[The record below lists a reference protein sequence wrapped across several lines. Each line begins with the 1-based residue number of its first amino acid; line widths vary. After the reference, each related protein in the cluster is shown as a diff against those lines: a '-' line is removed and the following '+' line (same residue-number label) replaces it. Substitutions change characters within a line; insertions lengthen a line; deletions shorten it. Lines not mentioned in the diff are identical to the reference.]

1 MCPTLRDRLEIKSML
16 NLAYRYGV
24 RPLLFSLDPE
34 AAHHLAIASCRQIS
48 ESQILQKIA
57 KSTLYYSDSRLT
69 QTLWNLKFV
78 NPVGLAAGFDKN
90 AEAIGAWE
98 NLGFGFA
105 EVGTITAKG
114 QSGNPQPRLFRLPSD
129 RAVLNRMGFNNRGA
143 AATAAD
149 LQNYLHTHK
158 LNIPL
163 GINLGKSKVTEIA
176 DAKFDYAESLR
187 SLYDFGDYFVVNV
200 SSPNT
205 PNLRDLQA
213 TEQLSGILAELK
225 PINTANKPLLVKIA
239 PDLNDVDIIEVVKA
253 SQVYGVAGIIATNTT
268 ISRQNLTTTHL
279 SITGKPVTEEAG
291 GISGQPVRDRSLAVI
306 NLIWQTT
313 NGTLPIVGVGG
324 IFTADDAWQK
334 ITAGAAIVQ
343 VYTGLI
349 YEGPL
354 IVKQILQG
362 LSAKLEAHGLDNIQ
376 QAIGMAHTM

>member
-1 MCPTLRDRLEIKSML
+1 ML
-16 NLAYRYGV
+16 NVAYQYGI

-34 AAHHLAIASCRQIS
+34 VAHHLAIATCHRIS
-48 ESQILQKIA
+48 ESSPLQAIA
-57 KSTLYYSDSRLT
+57 KATFYYSDPRLS
-69 QTLWNLKFV
+69 QTLWNIKFE

-105 EVGTITAKG
+105 EVGTVTAHA
-114 QSGNPQPRLFRLPSD
+114 QVGNPQPRLFRLPSD

-143 AATAAD
+143 EATA
-149 LQNYLHTHK
+149 NYLKNYLQAHT

-163 GINLGKSKVTEIA
+163 GINLGKSKITAIEEA
-176 DAKFDYAESLR
+176 RFDYAASLR

-213 TEQLSGILAELK
+213 TDQLCAILAELN
-225 PINTANKPLLVKIA
+225 PINTAHKPILVKIA
-239 PDLNDVDIIEVVKA
+239 PDLNDADIIEIVKA
-253 SQVYGVAGIIATNTT
+253 SQAYGVAGIIATNTT
-268 ISRQNLTTTHL
+268 ISRENLITTHL
-279 SITGKPVTEEAG
+279 SITGKLVTDEAG
-291 GISGQPVRDRSLAVI
+291 GISGQPVRDRSLQVI
-306 NLIWQTT
+306 HLIWQTT
-313 NGTLPIVGVGG
+313 QGSLPIIGVGG
-324 IFTADDAWQK
+324 IFSAEDAWQK
-334 ITAGAAIVQ
+334 IIAGASIVQ

-362 LSAKLEAHGLDNIQ
+362 LVAKLEANGLDNIQ
-376 QAIGMAHTM
+376 QAIGLAHR

>member
-1 MCPTLRDRLEIKSML
+1 ML
-16 NLAYRYGV
+16 SVTYQYGV

-34 AAHHLAIASCRQIS
+34 AAHHFAIATCRRIS
-48 ESQILQKIA
+48 ESPILQAIA
-57 KSTLYYSDSRLT
+57 KSTFYYSDSRLS
-69 QTLWNLKFV
+69 QTLWNLKFE

-98 NLGFGFA
+98 RLGFGFA
-105 EVGTITAKG
+105 EVGTITAHA

-143 AATAAD
+143 TATATA
-149 LQNYLHTHK
+149 LKNYLQTHK
-158 LNIPL
+158 LSIPL
-163 GINLGKSKVTEIA
+163 GLNLGKSKITEIA
-176 DAKFDYAESLR
+176 DSKLDYAESLR
-187 SLYDFGDYFVVNV
+187 SLYEFGDYFVVNV

-213 TEQLSGILAELK
+213 TDQLCAILAELN
-225 PINTANKPLLVKIA
+225 PINTANKPILVKIA
-239 PDLNDVDIIEVVKA
+239 PDLNDADIVEVVKA
-253 SQVYGVAGIIATNTT
+253 SQAYGVAGIIATNTT

-313 NGTLPIVGVGG
+313 QGSLPIIGVGG
-324 IFTADDAWQK
+324 IFTAEDAWQK

-349 YEGPL
+349 YEGPM
-354 IVKQILQG
+354 IVKNILQG
-362 LSAKLEAHGLDNIQ
+362 LVAKLEAHGLDNIQ
-376 QAIGMAHTM
+376 QAIGLAHQ

>member
-1 MCPTLRDRLEIKSML
+1 ML
-16 NLAYRYGV
+16 SVAYQYGV

-34 AAHHLAIASCRQIS
+34 AAHHFAIATCRRIS
-48 ESQILQKIA
+48 ESPTLQAIA
-57 KSTLYYSDSRLT
+57 TSTFYYSDSRLS
-69 QTLWNLKFV
+69 QTLWNLKFE

-98 NLGFGFA
+98 HLGFGFA
-105 EVGTITAKG
+105 EVGTITAHA

-149 LQNYLHTHK
+149 LKKYLQTHK
-158 LNIPL
+158 LSIPL
-163 GINLGKSKVTEIA
+163 GINLGKSKITEIA
-176 DAKFDYAESLR
+176 DAKLDYAESLR

-213 TEQLSGILAELK
+213 TDQLCAILAELN
-225 PINTANKPLLVKIA
+225 PINNANKPILVKIA
-239 PDLNDVDIIEVVKA
+239 PDLNDADIVEVVKA
-253 SQVYGVAGIIATNTT
+253 SQAYGVAGIIATNTT

-291 GISGQPVRDRSLAVI
+291 GISGQPVRDRSLQVI

-313 NGTLPIVGVGG
+313 QGSLPIIGVGG
-324 IFTADDAWQK
+324 IFTAEDAWQK

-349 YEGPL
+349 YEGPM

-362 LSAKLEAHGLDNIQ
+362 LVAKLEANGLDNIQ
-376 QAIGMAHTM
+376 QAIGLSHK

>member
-1 MCPTLRDRLEIKSML
+1 ML
-16 NLAYRYGV
+16 NAAYRYGV

-34 AAHHLAIASCRQIS
+34 AAHHLAIATCHRIS
-48 ESQILQKIA
+48 ESSALQAIA
-57 KSTLYYSDSRLT
+57 KSTFYYSDSRLA
-69 QTLWNLKFV
+69 QNLWNLKFE

-98 NLGFGFA
+98 HLGFGFA

-143 AATAAD
+143 EATSA
-149 LQNYLHTHK
+149 YLHKYLQTHK
-158 LNIPL
+158 LHIPL

-213 TEQLSGILAELK
+213 TDQLCAILAELK
-225 PINTANKPLLVKIA
+225 PINTAHKPILVKIA
-239 PDLNDVDIIEVVKA
+239 PDLNDADIIEIVKA
-253 SQVYGVAGIIATNTT
+253 SQSYGVAGIIATNTT
-268 ISRQNLTTTHL
+268 ISRKNLITSHL
-279 SITGKPVTEEAG
+279 SITGKPVEEEAG

-306 NLIWQTT
+306 SLIWQTT
-313 NGTLPIVGVGG
+313 QGSLPIIGVGG
-324 IFTADDAWQK
+324 IFTAEDAWQK
-334 ITAGAAIVQ
+334 IIAGAAIVQ

-349 YEGPL
+349 YEGPM
-354 IVKQILQG
+354 IVKTILQG
-362 LSAKLEAHGLDNIQ
+362 LVAKLEANGLDNIQ
-376 QAIGMAHTM
+376 QAIGLAHR

>member
-1 MCPTLRDRLEIKSML
+1 ML
-16 NLAYRYGV
+16 SAAYQYGV

-34 AAHHLAIASCRQIS
+34 TAHHLAIATCRRIS
-48 ESQILQKIA
+48 ESSTLQAIT
-57 KSTLYYSDSRLT
+57 KSTFYYSDSRLS
-69 QTLWNLKFV
+69 QTLWNLKFE

-98 NLGFGFA
+98 HLGFGFA
-105 EVGTITAKG
+105 EVGTITAHA

-143 AATAAD
+143 AATAVD
-149 LQNYLHTHK
+149 LKNYLQAHK
-158 LNIPL
+158 LSIPL
-163 GINLGKSKVTEIA
+163 GINLGKSKITEIA
-176 DAKFDYAESLR
+176 DAKLDYAESLR

-213 TEQLSGILAELK
+213 TDQLCGILAELNPINSQNK
-225 PINTANKPLLVKIA
+225 PILVKIA
-239 PDLNDVDIIEVVKA
+239 PDLNDADIIEVVKA
-253 SQVYGVAGIIATNTT
+253 SQAYGVSGIIATNTT

-279 SITGKPVTEEAG
+279 AMTGTPVTEEAG
-291 GISGQPVRDRSLAVI
+291 GISGQPVRDRSLEVI

-313 NGTLPIVGVGG
+313 QGNLPIIGVGG

-334 ITAGAAIVQ
+334 ITSGAVIVQ

-349 YEGPL
+349 YEGPM

-362 LSAKLEAHGLDNIQ
+362 LVAKLEANGLENIQ
-376 QAIGMAHTM
+376 QAIGLAHK

>member
-1 MCPTLRDRLEIKSML
+1 ML

-24 RPLLFSLDPE
+24 KPLLFSLDPE
-34 AAHHLAIASCRQIS
+34 TAHNLAIATCKKIS
-48 ESQILQKIA
+48 NSPQLQAIA
-57 KSTLYYSDSRLT
+57 RSTFHYSNARLA
-69 QTLWNLKFV
+69 QTLWDLKFE
-78 NPVGLAAGFDKN
+78 NPLGLAAGFDKN

-129 RAVLNRMGFNNRGA
+129 RAVLNRMGFNNHGA
-143 AATAAD
+143 ALTAASLKAY
-149 LQNYLHTHK
+149 LQNHQLH
-158 LNIPL
+158 IPL
-163 GINLGKSKVTEIA
+163 GINLGKSKITELA

-187 SLYDFGDYFVVNV
+187 SLYEFGDYFVVNV

-213 TEQLSGILAELK
+213 TEQLVGILQELT
-225 PINTANKPLLVKIA
+225 PINTANKPILVKIA
-239 PDLNDVDIIEVVKA
+239 PDLNDADIIAVVKT
-253 SQVYGVAGIIATNTT
+253 SQAQGVAGIIATNTT
-268 ISRQNLTTTHL
+268 ISRQHLTTTHL

-313 NGTLPIVGVGG
+313 EGKLPIIGVGG
-324 IFTADDAWQK
+324 IFTAEDAWAK

-343 VYTGLI
+343 IYTGLI
-349 YEGPL
+349 YEGPMM
-354 IVKQILQG
+354 IKSILQG
-362 LSAKLEAHGLDNIQ
+362 LVTKLDQHGLDNIQ
-376 QAIGMAHTM
+376 QAIGLAHR

>member
-1 MCPTLRDRLEIKSML
+1 ML
-16 NLAYRYGV
+16 SVAYQYGV

-34 AAHHLAIASCRQIS
+34 TAHHLAIATCRRIS
-48 ESQILQKIA
+48 ESSTLQAIA
-57 KSTLYYSDSRLT
+57 KSTFYYSDSRLS
-69 QTLWNLKFV
+69 QTLWNLKFE

-98 NLGFGFA
+98 HLGFGFA
-105 EVGTITAKG
+105 EVGTITAYA

-143 AATAAD
+143 AATAVD
-149 LQNYLHTHK
+149 LQNYLQTHK
-158 LNIPL
+158 LRIPL
-163 GINLGKSKVTEIA
+163 GINLGKSKITEIT
-176 DAKFDYAESLR
+176 DAKLDYAESLR

-213 TEQLSGILAELK
+213 TDQLCGILAELN
-225 PINTANKPLLVKIA
+225 PINTQNKPILVKIA
-239 PDLNDVDIIEVVKA
+239 PDLNDADIIEVVKA
-253 SQVYGVAGIIATNTT
+253 SQAYGVAGIIATNTT

-279 SITGKPVTEEAG
+279 AMTGKPVTEEAG
-291 GISGQPVRDRSLAVI
+291 GISGQPVRDRSLEVI

-313 NGTLPIVGVGG
+313 QGNLPIIGVGG

-349 YEGPL
+349 YEGPM

-362 LSAKLEAHGLDNIQ
+362 LVAKLEANGLDNIQ
-376 QAIGMAHTM
+376 QAIGLAHR

>member
-1 MCPTLRDRLEIKSML
+1 MPNPILSA
-16 NLAYRYGV
+16 AYQYGV

-34 AAHHLAIASCRQIS
+34 AAHRLAIATCHQIS
-48 ESQILQKIA
+48 ESTTLQAIA
-57 KSTLYYSDSRLT
+57 KSAFYYSDSRLS
-69 QTLWNLKFV
+69 QTLWNLKFE

-90 AEAIGAWE
+90 AEAIGAWS

-105 EVGTITAKG
+105 EVGTITALA

-129 RAVLNRMGFNNRGA
+129 RAVLNRMGFNNHG
-143 AATAAD
+143 AATAAVD
-149 LQNYLHTHK
+149 IKNYLQAHK
-158 LNIPL
+158 LSIPL

-213 TEQLSGILAELK
+213 TDHLCAILAELQ
-225 PINTANKPLLVKIA
+225 PINTQNKPILVKIA
-239 PDLNDVDIIEVVKA
+239 PDLNDADIIEVVKA
-253 SQVYGVAGIIATNTT
+253 SQAYGVAGIIATNTT

-291 GISGQPVRDRSLAVI
+291 GISGQPVRDRSLEVI
-306 NLIWQTT
+306 RLIWQTT
-313 NGTLPIVGVGG
+313 QGSLPIIGVGG
-324 IFTADDAWQK
+324 IFTAEDAWQK
-334 ITAGAAIVQ
+334 IIAGAAIVQ

-349 YEGPL
+349 YEGPM
-354 IVKQILQG
+354 IVKNILQG
-362 LSAKLEAHGLDNIQ
+362 LVAKLEANGLDNIQ
-376 QAIGMAHTM
+376 QAIGLGERE

>member
-1 MCPTLRDRLEIKSML
+1 ML
-16 NLAYRYGV
+16 SVAYQYGV

-34 AAHHLAIASCRQIS
+34 AAHHFAIATCRRIS
-48 ESQILQKIA
+48 ESPTLQAIA
-57 KSTLYYSDSRLT
+57 KSTFYYSDSRLS
-69 QTLWNLKFV
+69 QTLWNLKFE

-98 NLGFGFA
+98 HLGFGFA
-105 EVGTITAKG
+105 EVGTITAHA

-143 AATAAD
+143 AATATD
-149 LQNYLHTHK
+149 LKNYLQTHK
-158 LNIPL
+158 LSIPL
-163 GINLGKSKVTEIA
+163 GINLGKSKITEIA
-176 DAKFDYAESLR
+176 DAKLDYAESLR

-213 TEQLSGILAELK
+213 TDQLCAILAELN
-225 PINTANKPLLVKIA
+225 PINTANKPILVKIA
-239 PDLNDVDIIEVVKA
+239 PDLNDADIVEVVKA
-253 SQVYGVAGIIATNTT
+253 SQAYGVAGIIATNTT

-291 GISGQPVRDRSLAVI
+291 GISGQPVRDRSLQVI

-313 NGTLPIVGVGG
+313 QGSLPIIGVGG
-324 IFTADDAWQK
+324 IFTAEDAWQK

-349 YEGPL
+349 YEGPM
-354 IVKQILQG
+354 IVKKILQG
-362 LSAKLEAHGLDNIQ
+362 LVAKLEAHGLDNIQ
-376 QAIGMAHTM
+376 QAIGLSHK

>member
-1 MCPTLRDRLEIKSML
+1 ML
-16 NLAYRYGV
+16 SVAYQYGV

-34 AAHHLAIASCRQIS
+34 AAHHFAIATCRRIS
-48 ESQILQKIA
+48 ESPILQAIA
-57 KSTLYYSDSRLT
+57 KSTFYYSDSRLS
-69 QTLWNLKFV
+69 QTLWNLKFE

-98 NLGFGFA
+98 HLGFGFA
-105 EVGTITAKG
+105 EMGTITAHA
-114 QSGNPQPRLFRLPSD
+114 QSGNPQPRLFRLPND

-143 AATAAD
+143 AATATD
-149 LQNYLHTHK
+149 LKNYLQAHK
-158 LNIPL
+158 LRIPL
-163 GINLGKSKVTEIA
+163 GINLGKSKITEIA

-213 TEQLSGILAELK
+213 TDQLCAILAELN
-225 PINTANKPLLVKIA
+225 PINTANKPILVKIA
-239 PDLNDVDIIEVVKA
+239 PDLNDADIIEVVKA
-253 SQVYGVAGIIATNTT
+253 SQAYGAAGIIATNTT
-268 ISRQNLTTTHL
+268 ISRQNLKTTHL
-279 SITGKPVTEEAG
+279 SITRKPVTEEAG
-291 GISGQPVRDRSLAVI
+291 GISGQPVRDRSLQVI

-313 NGTLPIVGVGG
+313 QGSLPIIGVGG
-324 IFTADDAWQK
+324 IFTAEDAWQK

-349 YEGPL
+349 YEGPM

-362 LSAKLEAHGLDNIQ
+362 LVAKLEAHGLDNIQ
-376 QAIGMAHTM
+376 QAIGLAHK

>member
-1 MCPTLRDRLEIKSML
+1 ML
-16 NLAYRYGV
+16 SAAYQYGV

-34 AAHHLAIASCRQIS
+34 AAHHLAIATCRRIS
-48 ESQILQKIA
+48 ESSILQAIA
-57 KSTLYYSDSRLT
+57 KSTLYYSDSRLS
-69 QTLWNLKFV
+69 QTLWNLKFE

-98 NLGFGFA
+98 HLGFGFA
-105 EVGTITAKG
+105 EVGTITAHA

-143 AATAAD
+143 AATAVD
-149 LQNYLHTHK
+149 LKNYLQVHK
-158 LNIPL
+158 LSIPL
-163 GINLGKSKVTEIA
+163 GINLGKSKITEIV
-176 DAKFDYAESLR
+176 DAKLDYAESLR
-187 SLYDFGDYFVVNV
+187 SLYEFGDYFVVNV

-213 TEQLSGILAELK
+213 TDQLCGILAELN
-225 PINTANKPLLVKIA
+225 PINTQNKPILVKIA
-239 PDLNDVDIIEVVKA
+239 PDLNDADIIEVVKA
-253 SQVYGVAGIIATNTT
+253 SQAYGVAGIIATNTT

-279 SITGKPVTEEAG
+279 AMTGKAVTEEAG
-291 GISGQPVRDRSLAVI
+291 GISGQPVRDRSLEVI

-313 NGTLPIVGVGG
+313 QGSLPIIGVGG
-324 IFTADDAWQK
+324 LFTAEDAWQK

-349 YEGPL
+349 YEGPM

-362 LSAKLEAHGLDNIQ
+362 LVAKLEANGLENIQ
-376 QAIGMAHTM
+376 QAIGLAHK

>member
-1 MCPTLRDRLEIKSML
+1 ML
-16 NLAYRYGV
+16 SVGYQYGV

-34 AAHHLAIASCRQIS
+34 AAHHFAIATCRRIS
-48 ESQILQKIA
+48 ESPILQAIA
-57 KSTLYYSDSRLT
+57 KSTFYYSDSRLS
-69 QTLWNLKFV
+69 QTLWNLKFE

-98 NLGFGFA
+98 HLGFGFA
-105 EVGTITAKG
+105 EVGTITAHA

-143 AATAAD
+143 AATAID
-149 LQNYLHTHK
+149 LQNYLQSHK
-158 LNIPL
+158 LSIPL
-163 GINLGKSKVTEIA
+163 GLNLGKSKITEIA
-176 DAKFDYAESLR
+176 DAKLDYAESLR

-213 TEQLSGILAELK
+213 TDQLCAILAELN
-225 PINTANKPLLVKIA
+225 PINNANKPILVKIA
-239 PDLNDVDIIEVVKA
+239 PDLNDADIVEVVKA
-253 SQVYGVAGIIATNTT
+253 SQSYGVAGIIATNTT

-279 SITGKPVTEEAG
+279 TMTGRPVTEEAG
-291 GISGQPVRDRSLAVI
+291 GISGQPVRDRSLQVI
-306 NLIWQTT
+306 NLIWKTT
-313 NGTLPIVGVGG
+313 QGSLPIIGVGG
-324 IFTADDAWQK
+324 IFTAEDAWQK

-349 YEGPL
+349 YEGPM

-362 LSAKLEAHGLDNIQ
+362 LVAKLEAHGLDNIQ
-376 QAIGMAHTM
+376 QAIGLSHK

>member
-1 MCPTLRDRLEIKSML
+1 ML

-48 ESQILQKIA
+48 ESKILQKIA

-114 QSGNPQPRLFRLPSD
+114 QSGNPQPRLFRLPRD

-213 TEQLSGILAELK
+213 TEHLSGILAELK
-225 PINTANKPLLVKIA
+225 PINTANKPILVKIA
-239 PDLNDVDIIEVVKA
+239 PDLNDADIIEVVKA
-253 SQVYGVAGIIATNTT
+253 SLAYGVAGIIATNTT

-279 SITGKPVTEEAG
+279 SITGKPLTEEAG

-313 NGTLPIVGVGG
+313 NGSLPIIGVGG

-362 LSAKLEAHGLDNIQ
+362 LVAKLESHGLDNIQ
-376 QAIGMAHTM
+376 QAIGMAHRT

>member
-1 MCPTLRDRLEIKSML
+1 ML
-16 NLAYRYGV
+16 SVAYQYGV

-34 AAHHLAIASCRQIS
+34 AAHHFAIATCRRIS
-48 ESQILQKIA
+48 ESPTLQAIA
-57 KSTLYYSDSRLT
+57 KSTFYYSDSRLS
-69 QTLWNLKFV
+69 QTLWNLKFE

-98 NLGFGFA
+98 HLGFGFA
-105 EVGTITAKG
+105 EVGTITAHA

-143 AATAAD
+143 AATAND
-149 LQNYLHTHK
+149 LKNYLQTHK
-158 LNIPL
+158 LSIPL
-163 GINLGKSKVTEIA
+163 GINLGKSKITEIA
-176 DAKFDYAESLR
+176 DAKLDYAESLR

-213 TEQLSGILAELK
+213 TDQLCAILAELN
-225 PINTANKPLLVKIA
+225 PINNANKPILVKIA
-239 PDLNDVDIIEVVKA
+239 PDLNDADIVEVVKA
-253 SQVYGVAGIIATNTT
+253 SQAYGVAGIIATNTT

-291 GISGQPVRDRSLAVI
+291 GISGQPVRDRSLQVI

-313 NGTLPIVGVGG
+313 QGSLPIIGVGG
-324 IFTADDAWQK
+324 IFTAEDAWQK
-334 ITAGAAIVQ
+334 ITAGATIVQ

-349 YEGPL
+349 YEGPM

-362 LSAKLEAHGLDNIQ
+362 LVAKLEAHGLDNIQ
-376 QAIGMAHTM
+376 QAIGLSHK

>member
-1 MCPTLRDRLEIKSML
+1 ML
-16 NLAYRYGV
+16 SVAYQYGV

-34 AAHHLAIASCRQIS
+34 AVHHFAIATCHRIS
-48 ESQILQKIA
+48 ESPTLQAIA
-57 KSTLYYSDSRLT
+57 KSTFYYNDSRLS
-69 QTLWNLKFV
+69 QTLWNLKFE

-98 NLGFGFA
+98 HLGFGFA
-105 EVGTITAKG
+105 EVGTITAHA

-143 AATAAD
+143 AATATD
-149 LQNYLHTHK
+149 IKNYLQAHK
-158 LNIPL
+158 LSIPL
-163 GINLGKSKVTEIA
+163 GINLGKSKITEIA
-176 DAKFDYAESLR
+176 DAKLDYAESLR

-213 TEQLSGILAELK
+213 TDQLCAILAELN
-225 PINTANKPLLVKIA
+225 PINTQKKPILVKIA
-239 PDLNDVDIIEVVKA
+239 PDLNDADIVEVVKA
-253 SQVYGVAGIIATNTT
+253 SQTYGVAGIIATNTT

-279 SITGKPVTEEAG
+279 SITGKLVTEEAG
-291 GISGQPVRDRSLAVI
+291 GISGQPLRDRSLEVI

-313 NGTLPIVGVGG
+313 QGSLPIIGVGG
-324 IFTADDAWQK
+324 IFTAEDAWQK

-349 YEGPL
+349 YEGPM
-354 IVKQILQG
+354 IVKNILKG
-362 LSAKLEAHGLDNIQ
+362 LVAKLEENGLDNIQ
-376 QAIGMAHTM
+376 QAIGLSHK

>member
-1 MCPTLRDRLEIKSML
+1 ML
-16 NLAYRYGV
+16 DVAYRYGV

-34 AAHHLAIASCRQIS
+34 AAHHLAIATCHRIS
-48 ESQILQKIA
+48 ESSTLQSIA
-57 KSTLYYSDSRLT
+57 KSTFYYSDSRLS
-69 QTLWNLKFV
+69 QTLWNLKFE

-98 NLGFGFA
+98 HLGFGFA
-105 EVGTITAKG
+105 EVGTITSKA

-143 AATAAD
+143 AATAID
-149 LQNYLHTHK
+149 LQNYLSNHK

-163 GINLGKSKVTEIA
+163 GINLGKSKVTEIS

-213 TEQLSGILAELK
+213 TAQLGAILAELN
-225 PINTANKPLLVKIA
+225 PINTANKPILVKIA
-239 PDLNDVDIIEVVKA
+239 PDLNDADIIEIVKT
-253 SQVYGVAGIIATNTT
+253 SQAFGVAGIIATNTT
-268 ISRQNLTTTHL
+268 ISRQNLTTSYL
-279 SITGKPVTEEAG
+279 SITGKSVTEEAG
-291 GISGQPVRDRSLAVI
+291 GISGQPVRDRSLQVI
-306 NLIWQTT
+306 SLIWQTT
-313 NGTLPIVGVGG
+313 QGSLPIIGVGG
-324 IFTADDAWQK
+324 IFTAEDAWQK

-349 YEGPL
+349 YEGPM
-354 IVKQILQG
+354 IVKQILKG
-362 LSAKLEAHGLDNIQ
+362 LITKLETHGLDNIQ
-376 QAIGMAHTM
+376 QAIGLAHR

>member
-1 MCPTLRDRLEIKSML
+1 ML
-16 NLAYRYGV
+16 NLVYQHGV
-24 RPLLFSLDPE
+24 RPLLFALDPE
-34 AAHHLAIASCRQIS
+34 VAHHLAIASCRRVS

-57 KSTLYYSDSRLT
+57 KSTFYYSDSRLS
-69 QTLWNLKFV
+69 QTLWNLKFE

-98 NLGFGFA
+98 SFGFGFA
-105 EVGTITAKG
+105 EVGTITANE
-114 QSGNPQPRLFRLPSD
+114 QSGNPKPRLFRLPSD
-129 RAVLNRMGFNNRGA
+129 RAILNRMGFNNRGA

-149 LQNYLHTHK
+149 LKNYLSSHK

-163 GINLGKSKVTEIA
+163 GINLGKSKVTEIV

-187 SLYDFGDYFVVNV
+187 SLYDFGDYFVINV

-213 TEQLSGILAELK
+213 TEQLSGILAELN
-225 PINTANKPLLVKIA
+225 PINTASKPILVKIA
-239 PDLNDVDIIEVVKA
+239 PDLNDADIIEVVKV
-253 SQVYGVAGIIATNTT
+253 SQAYGVAGIIATNTT
-268 ISRQNLTTTHL
+268 ISRQNLKTTHI

-313 NGTLPIVGVGG
+313 QGSLPIIGVGG
-324 IFTADDAWQK
+324 IFTAEDAWQK
-334 ITAGAAIVQ
+334 IIAGAAIVQ

-349 YEGPL
+349 YQGPMM
-354 IVKQILQG
+354 IKQILQG
-362 LSAKLEAHGLDNIQ
+362 LVAKLETHDLENIQ
-376 QAIGMAHTM
+376 QAIGLAHR